1 MSGPLTPDQLERA
14 RQLLAEL
21 ALALALEPKGFRPT
35 RSTAT
40 NLGPQSPRLLSIDD
54 ACRVMSLSRWSVY
67 RLIREGRLDTTKIG
81 ARRFVPAESIDQFL
95 SSAGTS
101 GGAE

>member
-1 MSGPLTPDQLERA
+1 MSGPLTPEQLERA

-21 ALALALEPKGFRPT
+21 AVALAVEPKGFRPT

-40 NLGPQSPRLLSIDD
+40 NPGPRPPRLLSIDD
-54 ACRVMSLSRWSVY
+54 TCQVMSLSRWSVY

-95 SSAGTS
+95 SGAGTR
-101 GGAE
+101 GGAG